1 MKMLTNRQLLILSEL
16 RRNSRQHLSQVAKNL
31 NMPLSTLHDNYKIV
45 KQYIKQ
51 NITLVDFEQLGY
63 GFRMNF
69 IFRIRSSSIIKNLL
83 LKNMN
88 VNSIYRINNRQTL
101 LVECVFRNLAGAYKF
116 KEMLHDRGIKKI
128 SMNYVIADIK
138 KECFC
143 I

>member
-1 MKMLTNRQLLILSEL
+1 MLTNRQLLILSEL

-69 IFRIRSSSIIKNLL
+69 IFRIKTSSMIKNLL

-88 VNSIYRINNRQTL
+88 VNSIYRINNKHTL
-101 LVECVFRNLAGAYKF
+101 LVECVFRNLAGAYEF
-116 KEMLHDRGIKKI
+116 KEMLQDRGLKKI

-143 I
+143 M